1 VRELLTRNLD
11 IPGLVLPDNLGYD
24 PPPTMLAALA
34 ERTGVTVARMRTTTL
49 AGWMPWLL
57 DDLGATVDL
66 REHWKAPKG
75 LTSLFNEEH
84 KYGAELTRPASSSWD
99 VRTVDERVLSD
110 LRHHCPGAKDL

>member
-1 VRELLTRNLD
+1 MLSSRRSQRGRGRAPLERLAAPYGLGVRELLTRNLD

-34 ERTGVTVARMRTTTL
+34 ERTGVTVARMRTMTP
-49 AGWMPWLL
+49 AGWVPWLL

-75 LTSLFNEEH
+75 LASFTSG
-84 KYGAELTRPASSSWD
+84 GAGTGSV
-99 VRTVDERVLSD
+99 VRHGE
-110 LRHHCPGAKDL
+110 